1 MRFCSDFVMTPA
13 QAESPP
19 VRDRSAETGSLL
31 KAASLPPIEITAAA
45 ALIRAESGAIA
56 PDELVRATARL
67 LGFQRLGPEL
77 AETIRQAVK

>member
-1 MRFCSDFVMTPA
+1 MAME
-13 QAESPP
+13 ES
-19 VRDRSAETGSLL
+19 G
-31 KAASLPPIEITAAA
+31 ASVASTEIAAAA

-77 AETIRQAVK
+77 AEAIRQAVE